1 MDRIAEI
8 KARLERELSPS
19 HIDIIDESHLH
30 AGHAGAASGAGH
42 FNVTVVS
49 EIFTGQPSI
58 QRHRMV
64 YAAIGDLMQTE
75 IHALS
80 IQAQVPDDIL
90 PDDQAS
96 DNMASEEP

>member
-8 KARLERELSPS
+8 KARLEQALSPTQL
-19 HIDIIDESHLH
+19 DIIDESHLH

-42 FNVTVVS
+42 FNITIIS
-49 EIFTGQPSI
+49 DKFAGQSAI

-64 YAAIGDLMQTE
+64 YLAVNDLMPSE

-80 IQAQVPDDIL
+80 INAHTPEDMAPDG
-90 PDDQAS
+90 
-96 DNMASEEP
+96 MAPEEN

>member
-19 HIDIIDESHLH
+19 HIEIIDESHLH

-42 FNVTVVS
+42 FSVTVVS
-49 EIFTGQPSI
+49 DKFAGKSAI

-64 YAAIGDLMQTE
+64 YMAVDDLMRTE

-80 IQAQVPDDIL
+80 IQTQVPDDQE
-90 PDDQAS
+90 PD
-96 DNMASEEP
+96 N

>member
-42 FNVTVVS
+42 FSVTIVS
-49 EIFTGQPSI
+49 DKFAGKSAI

-64 YAAIGDLMQTE
+64 YLAVDDLMRSE

-80 IQAQVPDDIL
+80 IKAQVPDD
-90 PDDQAS
+90 QEAY
-96 DNMASEEP
+96 NMTSEKP

>member
-8 KARLERELSPS
+8 KARLERELSPT
-19 HIDIIDESHLH
+19 HIDIVDESHLH

-42 FNVTVVS
+42 FNVTVIS
-49 EIFTGQPSI
+49 DKFAGKSAI

-64 YAAIGDLMQTE
+64 YLAVDDLMRSE

-80 IQAQVPDDIL
+80 IQAQAPDD
-90 PDDQAS
+90 
-96 DNMASEEP
+96 